1 MRKNFLRLLFFVPY
15 NLVHIF
21 LFSTYEVKRWWKKMK
36 ASHNNGSGKILFS
49 SSVFQVRNYSIVER
63 GNKDVYLSRTKN
75 LFTTP
80 TL

>member
-1 MRKNFLRLLFFVPY
+1 
-15 NLVHIF
+15 
-21 LFSTYEVKRWWKKMK
+21 MK